1 MSRVDLDYH
10 ELISSIENFE
20 QATEKTESI
29 INNIIHNSGAD
40 LIKSNIYP
48 LIHNS
53 GREWKG
59 KPKHAKEAKSLTDVK
74 ENLGLI
80 TKSKKTYSYLWFADD
95 GSNTERH
102 QGNQQFM
109 LKGVEKSI
117 DEISNKIIQRIIQE
131 INN

>member
-10 ELISSIENFE
+10 DLISSIENFE
-20 QATEKTESI
+20 QVTEKTESI
-29 INNIIHNSGAD
+29 INNIIHNTGAD

-53 GREWKG
+53 GREWRG

-80 TKSKKTYSYLWFADD
+80 TKSKRTYNYLYFPRQWAEHRKTSRKPTIYVAWS
-95 GSNTERH
+95 
-102 QGNQQFM
+102 
-109 LKGVEKSI
+109 
-117 DEISNKIIQRIIQE
+117 
-131 INN
+131 